1 MLLAFR
7 NSVND
12 QPSFPW
18 YGLVGASSP
27 LEQGDLLE
35 RFPIPIIPEAL
46 ADLAPDVQHASLN
59 EPIPV
64 EKFNLIILTQSCDIP
79 KLTLDDELVL
89 CPRYDY
95 PEICKVKQDLSGKGG
110 WSKLVKGHFI
120 GLHIINECQLEGYS
134 FPHQVVDLQ
143 RVFTSPL
150 RVVQKHIRNRDRRVR
165 LLPPYREHLGEAFA
179 RQFMRVGLPVDLP
192 RDNPYL

>member
-1 MLLAFR
+1 MDNQR
-7 NSVND
+7 T
-12 QPSFPW
+12 FPW
-18 YGLVGASSP
+18 YSLVSADSP

-35 RFPIPIIPEAL
+35 HFPIPILPEAV
-46 ADLAPDVQHASLN
+46 ADLAWDVEHVSLN

-64 EKFNLIILTQSCDIP
+64 ERFNLIILTQSCDIV
-79 KLTLDDELVL
+79 KLTSEDALIL

-95 PEICKVKQDLSGKGG
+95 PEICKVRKNLGGRDG
-110 WSKLVKGHFI
+110 WSKLVRGHFI
-120 GLHIINECQLEGYS
+120 GLHILNECQLAGHT

-150 RVVQKHIRNRDRRVR
+150 RVVQKHIRNLGLRVR

-179 RQFMRVGLPVDLP
+179 RQFMRVGLPIDLP
-192 RDNPYL
+192 RDNPYQ